1 MRLGVS
7 YAEVGELTIPQVAA
21 LLEEGNARRSR
32 MINKAKQNKAWP
44 VIDVHA
50 FW

>member
-21 LLEEGNARRSR
+21 LLEEGNARRRR
-32 MINKAKQNKAWP
+32 MLNKAKQNKAWP
-44 VIDVHA
+44 VIDFTNVG
-50 FW
+50 

>member
-7 YAEVGELTIPQVAA
+7 FAEVGELTMPQVAA

-32 MINKAKQNKAWP
+32 MINKARQNKAWP
-44 VIDVHA
+44 VID
-50 FW
+50 FTTLG

>member
-7 YAEVGELTIPQVAA
+7 YTEIGELTLPQVAA

-32 MINKAKQNKAWP
+32 MISKAKHNKAWP
-44 VIDVHA
+44 VID
-50 FW
+50 FTTLG

>member
-1 MRLGVS
+1 MRFGVS
-7 YAEVGELTIPQVAA
+7 FADVGGLTIPQVAA

-44 VIDVHA
+44 VID
-50 FW
+50 FNTLG

>member
-7 YAEVGELTIPQVAA
+7 FTEIGELTIPQVEA

-32 MINKAKQNKAWP
+32 MISKAKQNKAWP
-44 VIDVHA
+44 VID
-50 FW
+50 FTNLG

>member
-7 YAEVGELTIPQVAA
+7 YSEIGELTITQVEA

-44 VIDVHA
+44 VID
-50 FW
+50 FTTLG

>member
-7 YAEVGELTIPQVAA
+7 FADVGELTMPQVAA

-32 MINKAKQNKAWP
+32 MLNKAKQNKAWP
-44 VIDVHA
+44 VID
-50 FW
+50 FTTLG

>member
-7 YAEVGELTIPQVAA
+7 FAEVGELTIPQVTA

-32 MINKAKQNKAWP
+32 MLSKAKQQKAMG
-44 VIDVHA
+44 VID
-50 FW
+50 FSGLW

>member
-1 MRLGVS
+1 MS
-7 YAEVGELTIPQVAA
+7 FAEVGELTIPQVAA

-44 VIDVHA
+44 VID
-50 FW
+50 FNTLG

>member
-1 MRLGVS
+1 MRLGVGF
-7 YAEVGELTIPQVAA
+7 AEVGELTIPQVTA

-44 VIDVHA
+44 VID
-50 FW
+50 FTTLG